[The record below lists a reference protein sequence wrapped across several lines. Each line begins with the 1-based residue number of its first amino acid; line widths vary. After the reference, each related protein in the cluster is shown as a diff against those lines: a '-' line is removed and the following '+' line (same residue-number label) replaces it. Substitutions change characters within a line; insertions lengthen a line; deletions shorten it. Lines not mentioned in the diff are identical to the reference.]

1 MIRDTFFK
9 LCASVRAR
17 SFSSLVFWC
26 TCVYV
31 CVCVCACV
39 CVCVW
44 SSVRVFLSNG
54 VRAVCG
60 RMKGRGGGVQG
71 TYKPS
76 EYQGS
81 RGLSSNIHN
90 ERERAR

>member
-60 RMKGRGGGVQG
+60 RMKGRGGGGAGDIQTVG
-71 TYKPS
+71 I
-76 EYQGS
+76 S
-81 RGLSSNIHN
+81 RLKRSIFKYT
-90 ERERAR
+90 